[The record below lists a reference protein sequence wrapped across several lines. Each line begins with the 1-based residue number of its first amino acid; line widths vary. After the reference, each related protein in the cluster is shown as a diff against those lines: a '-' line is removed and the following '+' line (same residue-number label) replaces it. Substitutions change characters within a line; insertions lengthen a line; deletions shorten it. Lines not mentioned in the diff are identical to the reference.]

1 MTPGQAR
8 EYLDDYV
15 DGDLDPAIARELE
28 ECANEHV
35 ELRAEIDALRG
46 ILSMA
51 SQMPED
57 IQPDRDLWP
66 GIAERISGNVV
77 EYRPRRRFGTS
88 GFLRIAATVAVFA
101 GLGFGVYSIR
111 GTNVDAPVGSSP
123 DVAISEMPQSE
134 RDYLAA
140 KDGLLVELRGA
151 EDRLSPEVVAALEE
165 NLRVI
170 EDAVSEIRVALND
183 NPDDVLLERLLVA
196 TWRSEIDLLQHA
208 VAAGGY

>member
-1 MTPGQAR
+1 MTPEQAR
-8 EYLDDYV
+8 EHLDDYI
-15 DGDLDPAIARELE
+15 DGELDPAIARELE

-35 ELRAEIDALRG
+35 ELHAEIDALRG

-51 SQMPED
+51 SQLPEG

-66 GIAERISGNVV
+66 CIAERISGKVI
-77 EYRPRRRFGTS
+77 ELKPRPRIGS
-88 GFLRIAATVAVFA
+88 AGFWRIAATLAVVAGV
-101 GLGFGVYSIR
+101 GFSLYSIQ
-111 GTNVDAPVGSSP
+111 GTKVEAPVNNSP

-140 KDGLLVELRGA
+140 KDALLEELRGA
-151 EDRLSPEVVAALEE
+151 EDRLSPEVVATVEE

-196 TWRSEIDLLQHA
+196 TWRSELDLLQQA
-208 VAAGGY
+208 VSAGRE